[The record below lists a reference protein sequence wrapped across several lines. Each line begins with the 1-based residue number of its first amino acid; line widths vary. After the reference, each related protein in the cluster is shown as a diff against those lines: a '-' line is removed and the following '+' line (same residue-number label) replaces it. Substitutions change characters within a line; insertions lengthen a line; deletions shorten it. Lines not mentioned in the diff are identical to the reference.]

1 MARIAVGGF
10 QAEINSFAA
19 TKTRYADFVDI
30 VGRPHA
36 QRSTPLLQGIQ
47 QTNWGISGFCA
58 EAHQRGHEIVPTTWA
73 IAQPA
78 AEVTDEAFESIC
90 GELVAGIVAAAGERP
105 LDAVFLCLHGAM
117 VAEGYE
123 DADGE
128 ILRRVR
134 TAVGDIPIVATLDLH
149 ANVTRQMVDLATLLV
164 VYRTYPHVD
173 MADSGRRAA
182 QLLDSIMLAGRAPA
196 KAFRKLPFLIPP
208 VCQCTTIEP
217 ARSIYAKLAA
227 GETGPIVSLSFAE
240 GFPGSDI
247 HDCGPAV
254 IAYAERQ
261 EDAERAAAALCGL
274 VEEREVDF
282 VGHTFTPEAA
292 IAEAARCYDGR
303 PVVLA
308 DTQDNPGSGGSS
320 DTVGVLRALLDSQVE
335 GAALAVFYDPAAAA
349 AAHAA
354 GLGSELDLSLG
365 AKPPSKETPV
375 RGRFVVEALSD
386 GNVPCKGPMFHAQTL
401 RLGPTALLR
410 IGEVRIVVA
419 SARIQPY
426 DQEFFR
432 HLGLDPAAQRILVLK
447 SAVHFRNDFES
458 IASAVLIVDSPGVNV
473 TDHRQLAY
481 RKLRSDVRLTPLGP
495 TLDELRG
502 HNG

>member
-19 TKTRYADFVDI
+19 KKTQYEDFLDI
-30 VGRPHA
+30 ALRPYV
-36 QRSTPLLQGIQ
+36 QRATPLLEGIRH
-47 QTNWGISGFCA
+47 TNWGISGFCA
-58 EAHQRGHEIVPTTWA
+58 EAVQRGHEILPTTWA
-73 IAQPA
+73 FAQPA
-78 AEVTDEAFESIC
+78 AEVTDAAFESIC
-90 GELVAGIVAAAGERP
+90 GDLVAGMVAAGP

-117 VAEGYE
+117 VAESYE

-134 TAVGDIPIVATLDLH
+134 AAVGDIPIVATLDLH
-149 ANVTRQMVDLATLLV
+149 ANVTREMVSLATMLV

-182 QLLDSIMLAGRAPA
+182 QLLDSILLTGRAPA

-208 VCQCTTIEP
+208 VWQCTTIEP
-217 ARSIYAKLAA
+217 ARTLYAKLAA
-227 GETGPIVSLSFAE
+227 SEAGPVVSLSFAE

-247 HDCGPAV
+247 RDCGPAV
-254 IAYAERQ
+254 IAYGERQ

-282 VGHTFTPEAA
+282 AGHTFTPEGAL
-292 IAEAARCYDGR
+292 AEALRRYDGR

-308 DTQDNPGSGGSS
+308 DTQDNPGAGGSS
-320 DTVGVLRALLDSQVE
+320 DTVGVLRTLIDSQVG
-335 GAALAVFYDPAAAA
+335 GAAVAVFYDPAAAA
-349 AAHAA
+349 AAHEA
-354 GLGSELDLSLG
+354 GVGSELELSLG
-365 AKPPSKETPV
+365 AKPPSVETPV
-375 RGRFVVEALSD
+375 QGRFVVEALSD
-386 GNVPCKGPMFHAQTL
+386 GNVTCKGPMLRGQTL

-410 IGEVRIVVA
+410 IGGVRIVVA

-426 DQEFFR
+426 DQEIFR
-432 HLGLDPAAQRILVLK
+432 HLGVEPASQRLLVLK
-447 SAVHFRNDFES
+447 STVHFRNDFEA

-473 TDHRQLAY
+473 TDHRLLGY
-481 RKLRSDVRLTPLGP
+481 RRLRSDVRISPLGP
-495 TLDELRG
+495 TLDEMRG
-502 HNG
+502 RRG